1 MAVISGND
9 VEVVHVRHD
18 GRSNEFV
25 ANDLDL
31 GENATSNDLTR
42 SVEQVL
48 ELNLGTLSDYEVDF
62 VESTRTAVIRP
73 QAKFG

>member
-1 MAVISGND
+1 MAVINGNGI
-9 VEVVHVRHD
+9 EVVHIRHD

-25 ANDLDL
+25 ASDLDL
-31 GENATSNDLTR
+31 GENATSHDLTR

-48 ELNLGTLSDYEVDF
+48 ELSPGTLSGYEVDF